1 MSNFAR
7 VFLNAK
13 EEKEIQTGFPW
24 VFDNEISHVKYR
36 KSEKDEWQQK
46 PLSECAVAN
55 GSGVEVFTKA
65 GGFLGTGIINRNSKI
80 TIRLI
85 SSEHA
90 DKVFED
96 TASFWEKRIF
106 DAVNIRQLKY
116 SASDSQ
122 GSNLAGAIVS
132 TKNNKTA
139 VLAVLQGIYIDSF
152 IPPGTCL
159 PTRGDSA
166 GPSGRQW
173 WGRCPEWTGPPAACR
188 G

>member
-46 PLSECAVAN
+46 SLSECAVAN

-116 SASDSQ
+116 SASRFC
-122 GSNLAGAIVS
+122 A
-132 TKNNKTA
+132 
-139 VLAVLQGIYIDSF
+139 GIY
-152 IPPGTCL
+152 L
-159 PTRGDSA
+159 
-166 GPSGRQW
+166 
-173 WGRCPEWTGPPAACR
+173 
-188 G
+188 